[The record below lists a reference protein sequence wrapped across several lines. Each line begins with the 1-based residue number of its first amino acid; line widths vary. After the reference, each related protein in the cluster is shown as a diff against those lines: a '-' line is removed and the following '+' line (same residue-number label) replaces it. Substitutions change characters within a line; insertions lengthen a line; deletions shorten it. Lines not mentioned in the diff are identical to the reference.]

1 MASENKKQIIKKKQI
16 ADIKQ
21 TTIVKNTN
29 KINKQK
35 LGQFYTTNFEYILN
49 GMNIPD
55 GITHIIEPFAGNGDL
70 LGFIKDKSKYKID
83 CYDIE
88 PKQDYIIKQDT
99 LNNPPNYANS
109 FTISNPPY
117 LARNKSKD
125 KAIFDKYGVNDLY
138 KCDIKELITNKCLGG
153 IRIIPL
159 NFWSSIRKAD
169 IELRKAFLG
178 VYDIARLNIFEEQ
191 VFDDTTYTTCAF
203 QFTPKKE
210 QTRNPVLNTVLNS
223 VLSDI
228 WIYPS
233 KTHINAV
240 LDDNN
245 DWLVGGNIYK
255 LKTKGK
261 YQIARATSSNKDN
274 LNTNILVKCI
284 DDNAK
289 NQIGLS
295 IVSSDELYIDETPNL
310 SSRTYA
316 SLIITPSIDN
326 AKQKILVDKFN
337 SFLAD
342 YRKRYHSLFLTNYRE
357 SKDIARKRISFELVY
372 QIVEYILDTLQT

>member
-1 MASENKKQIIKKKQI
+1 MASENKKKIIKKKQNTE
-16 ADIKQ
+16 IKQ
-21 TTIVKNTN
+21 NT
-29 KINKQK
+29 KQK

-83 CYDIE
+83 CYDID

-99 LNNPPNYANS
+99 LNNPPSYANS

-138 KCDIKELITNKCLGG
+138 KCDIKELITNKCIGG

-169 IELRKAFLG
+169 IELRKALLSA
-178 VYDIARLNIFEEQ
+178 YDITRLKIFEEQ

-203 QFTPKKE
+203 QFISKKE
-210 QTRNPVLNTVLNS
+210 QTNNTVLNL
-223 VLSDI
+223 VLNSTLPDI

-240 LDDNN
+240 LDDTN
-245 DWLVGGNIYK
+245 DWLVGGEIYK

-261 YQIARATSSNKDN
+261 YTIARATLSNKN
-274 LNTNILVKCI
+274 KLNTNILVKCI
-284 DDNAK
+284 DDNVK
-289 NQIGLS
+289 NQLGLS

-326 AKQKILVDKFN
+326 EKQKKLVDKFN
-337 SFLAD
+337 SLLAD

-372 QIVEYILDTLQT
+372 QIVEHILDTLQT

>member
-1 MASENKKQIIKKKQI
+1 
-16 ADIKQ
+16 
-21 TTIVKNTN
+21 
-29 KINKQK
+29 
-35 LGQFYTTNFEYILN
+35 
-49 GMNIPD
+49 
-55 GITHIIEPFAGNGDL
+55 
-70 LGFIKDKSKYKID
+70 
-83 CYDIE
+83 
-88 PKQDYIIKQDT
+88 
-99 LNNPPNYANS
+99 
-109 FTISNPPY
+109 
-117 LARNKSKD
+117 
-125 KAIFDKYGVNDLY
+125 
-138 KCDIKELITNKCLGG
+138 LITNKCLGG

-178 VYDIARLNIFEEQ
+178 VYNITRLNIFEEQ

-203 QFTPKKE
+203 QFTPKRE
-210 QTRNPVLNTVLNS
+210 QTSNS
-223 VLSDI
+223 LLSNI

-233 KTHINAV
+233 KTQINAT
-240 LDDNN
+240 LDDGN
-245 DWLVGGNIYK
+245 DWLVGGDIYK

-261 YQIARATSSNKDN
+261 YTIARATLSNKDK

-284 DDNAK
+284 DDNSK
-289 NQIGLS
+289 NQLGLS

-326 AKQKILVDKFN
+326 EKQKKLVDKFN

-372 QIVEYILDTLQT
+372 QISEYILDLIDS

>member
-1 MASENKKQIIKKKQI
+1 MTSENKKKIIKKKPSPSI
-16 ADIKQ
+16 NETTVAKKQ
-21 TTIVKNTN
+21 N
-29 KINKQK
+29 KSSKQK
-35 LGQFYTTNFEYILN
+35 LGQFYTTNFEYILS

-55 GITHIIEPFAGNGDL
+55 DINHIIEPFAGNGDL

-83 CYDIE
+83 CYDID
-88 PKQDYIIKQDT
+88 PKQDYIIKRDT
-99 LNNPPNYANS
+99 LNNPPSYTNA

-125 KAIFDKYGVNDLY
+125 KAIFNKYDVNDLY

-178 VYDIARLNIFEEQ
+178 VYDITRLNIFEEQ

-203 QFTPKKE
+203 QFTLKKE
-210 QTRNPVLNTVLNS
+210 QTNNS
-223 VLSDI
+223 LINSLLSNI

-233 KTHINAV
+233 KTQINAI
-240 LDDNN
+240 LSDNN
-245 DWLVGGNIYK
+245 DWLVGGDIYK
-255 LKTKGK
+255 LKTQGK
-261 YQIARATSSNKDN
+261 YTIARATSSNKDK

-289 NQIGLS
+289 NQLGLS
-295 IVSSDELYIDETPNL
+295 IVSSDDLYIDETPNL

-316 SLIITPSIDN
+316 SLIITPSIND
-326 AKQKILVDKFN
+326 AKQKKLVEKFN

-342 YRKRYHSLFLTNYRE
+342 NRKRYHSLFLTNYRE
-357 SKDIARKRISFELVY
+357 SKDIARKRISFDLVY
-372 QIVEYILDTLQT
+372 QIVEHILDSLDT